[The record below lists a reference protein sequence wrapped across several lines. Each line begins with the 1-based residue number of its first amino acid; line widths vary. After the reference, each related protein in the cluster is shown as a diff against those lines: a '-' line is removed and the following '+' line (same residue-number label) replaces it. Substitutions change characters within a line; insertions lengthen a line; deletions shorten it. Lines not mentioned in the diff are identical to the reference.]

1 MRMIG
6 VLTAFLVGLSSLAA
20 AQATTPGQPI
30 QPQPS
35 TANPQQMPA
44 RPLRPGETPPKGTGV
59 LKGQVIAAGTGAPVR
74 RAQIR
79 AMSSEG
85 RGGGVT
91 STNNEGRW
99 EIKDL
104 PAGRYSISAMKGG
117 FAAASYG
124 QRRPGEPGTPI
135 DLGEG
140 QTAERVNLIMSRGG
154 VIAGRIVDDGGEPVA
169 GTGVSA
175 MRFIF
180 MSGTRRLVPGGGE
193 GSQDRT
199 DDQGYFRL
207 YGLPPGEYYVSAS
220 ASNNNNFMMPGVNNT
235 EADGFAPTY
244 FPGTPS
250 VSEATR
256 IPLKAGQEM
265 TGANFALIV
274 ARLARI
280 RGRALN
286 SSGEPIA
293 GGMLMLAPADPMMG
307 MSFGMNMR
315 NAQVAADGSFQF
327 ANISPGRYNL
337 NVRPRGMP
345 GPNSE
350 FAVVPVTVGND
361 DIDNLI
367 VTTGAGATVTGVIT
381 TDDGSLPAFRADAVQ
396 IYAQQVDPSVTMM
409 GGGPTKVNDDFTF
422 EMSGVFDRR
431 MIRANVGPGPVSI
444 NSGWYLKAVL
454 YDGQDVTDTGIDF
467 QPGRAYE
474 GVQVVFTQ
482 KATELSG
489 LVTDDRGRPVVDATV
504 IIFPATRE
512 RWTPMSRFMR
522 ALRPD
527 TNGRYS
533 IKAMPPSD
541 DYLVIAVQNLEPGQS
556 TDPELLDRARE
567 EAKPFTLNEGEFKAV
582 DIKLSKLVP

>member
-6 VLTAFLVGLSSLAA
+6 VLTALVVGLSSVAF
-20 AQATTPGQPI
+20 AQATTPGQPV
-30 QPQPS
+30 QPAPS
-35 TANPQQMPA
+35 TTNPQQMPA

-85 RGGGVT
+85 RGGVT

-99 EIKDL
+99 EIRDL

-117 FAAASYG
+117 FAQASYG

-140 QTAERVNLIMSRGG
+140 QTAERVNFIMSRGG

-175 MRFIF
+175 MRFMF
-180 MSGTRRLVPGGGE
+180 MSGARRLVPGGGE

-207 YGLPPGEYYVSAS
+207 YGLPSGEYYVSAN

-250 VSEATR
+250 VAEATR

-274 ARLARI
+274 ARLARV
-280 RGRALN
+280 RGRAVN
-286 SSGEPIA
+286 SSGEPII
-293 GGMLMLAPADPMMG
+293 GGMLMLAPADPVMG
-307 MSFGMNMR
+307 MNFGMNMR

-327 ANISPGRYNL
+327 ANIPPGRYNL

-345 GPNSE
+345 GANSE

-381 TDDGSLPAFRADAVQ
+381 TDDGSIPPFRADAVQ
-396 IYAQQVDPSVTMM
+396 IFAQQMDPSFTMI

-422 EMSGVFDRR
+422 EMNSVFDRR
-431 MIRANVGPGPVSI
+431 MIRANVGVGPAAM

-467 QPGRAYE
+467 QPGRSYE

-482 KATELSG
+482 KTTEVSG
-489 LVTDDRGRPVVDATV
+489 LVTDDRGRPVVDASV
-504 IIFPATRE
+504 IIFPATRDK
-512 RWTPMSRFMR
+512 WISMSRFIR
-522 ALRPD
+522 TLRPD
-527 TNGRYS
+527 TNGKYS
-533 IKAMPPSD
+533 VKAMPPSD
-541 DYLVIAVQNLEPGQS
+541 EYLIIAVQNLEAGQFS
-556 TDPELLDRARE
+556 DPEFLDRARE
-567 EAKPFTLNEGEFKAV
+567 EAKPFSLNEGEFKTV
-582 DIKLSKLVP
+582 DIRLSTLVP